1 MRSSD
6 YTMPSPRV
14 RDRSMDYTLPRSTR
28 SSDFSINGI
37 ERMRSR
43 PRVAAR
49 GEEEHSQEYKNI
61 LARAGS
67 IKDRE
72 IMKVARYI
80 SGVKDDNLDM
90 FKDLEISDIINNADL
105 SSKTVNAINKVNYIL
120 LISLLILN
128 LKFI

>member
-1 MRSSD
+1 
-6 YTMPSPRV
+6 
-14 RDRSMDYTLPRSTR
+14 MDYTLPRSTR

-43 PRVAAR
+43 PRIAVR
-49 GEEEHSQEYKNI
+49 DEEEHSQEYKNI
-61 LARAGS
+61 LARAES

-105 SSKTVNAINKVNYIL
+105 SSKTVNAISKVNYRL
-120 LISLLILN
+120 FISLLILN
-128 LKFI
+128 